1 MRRAPAESREQKQP
15 SHRTQALRYGLA
27 AETDFVPSACFGPVR
42 STPGSGK
49 ARILI
54 IDDSPE
60 DRAVLR
66 ARLGSEYDVLEA
78 VSAAQGLE
86 LVDAARPA
94 CVLVD
99 RRLPDMDGLEL
110 LAALRARPS
119 QHRPALVAMTG
130 HADTATVVAAMRS
143 GAENFLEKEHA
154 TVVTLQQAVA
164 SAIEK
169 TRLATEVDQKR
180 QWLDATLASMT
191 EGLIAVDASGSIK
204 FMNAAALAL
213 GGWNLDAVEG
223 KPVAD
228 VLALQGDAEGK
239 DWQRQLV
246 GILNGTEDSQ
256 LDPQPVSLVAADG
269 VCRDVEYTLTAV
281 QRDAGTAAGAVIVL
295 RDLSERR
302 TAEQTI
308 RDSRAMFS
316 ESQRIARVGSWSYR
330 RDGGV
335 FWSEETYR
343 ILGVAA
349 NAFEPSVENLL
360 QLIQPDDQPALRE
373 WFEDCWASAYSG
385 EVSFRRRLSTG
396 EMRFL
401 VANAAPRSGPEG
413 VVTRIEG
420 TFQDVTLRWLHDQRR
435 RENAQRLQTAV
446 RAGGVGLWEWDIRT
460 DRVHYSSEWKAQLG
474 YEDHEISDSFDEWRS
489 RAHADDVERVLRD
502 VREFI
507 AHPRQHLT
515 VEYRLRHRDGS
526 YRWMRDQAA
535 LAPDDDGR
543 MTRMFGAHIDI
554 TESRRAAESLR
565 ESEQRLSLFIRH
577 APAAIAMLDREMC
590 YVATSRRW
598 CTDYELGDVD
608 LTGSCHYDVFPD
620 IPDHWK
626 AVHRRALEGE
636 VVRADEDRFARRDRT
651 DQWLRWEVRP
661 WYTAAHEVGGIV
673 IFTENITELHNAHLK
688 LEQANED
695 LQARTREAEAANRA
709 KGQFLANMSHEI
721 RTPMNAIIGLM
732 QHVLDGQLEA
742 RQRHYLRKVHSAS
755 QALLRLLNDLL
766 DFSKI
771 EAGGLELE
779 QTPFELDQVVQSVA
793 DLFLVRLEQKGLDW
807 RVERDPRLPR
817 YLVGDAFRLNQVLVN
832 LVGNAV
838 KFTERG
844 GISLSLEWAGEKG
857 SLVSVRT
864 TVRDTGIG
872 ITPEQTQRLFNTF
885 AQGDSSTTRKYGGT
899 GLGLSIARRLVN
911 LMGGEITV
919 HSVPAEGS
927 TFVFTASFQRLGRD
941 EVPMHDGGAPCERE
955 ALDQIQ
961 RARPI
966 HGKRILWVG
975 HEPEA
980 VAMPDWLAGLG
991 LSVTQ
996 AATSREAVAK
1006 AAQNGFDLALLALNL
1021 PDRQVERVAQQLC
1034 ERSGRAKPIVIALA
1048 KSPSA
1053 DRGPMPVE
1061 AGVNEWIV
1069 APQSPP
1075 VFLDSL
1081 LRWLAPEAGS
1091 RGGRMPVD
1099 RLHGAQRDRL
1109 KSLLKE
1115 LEIALR
1121 SNRLSA
1127 RQTAEQIQS
1136 LVAETSA
1143 AESFQPVM
1151 TAVCRLKTREA
1162 QAALS
1167 VFKRAVPTLTGVTQA
1182 TDLPPK

>member
-1 MRRAPAESREQKQP
+1 
-15 SHRTQALRYGLA
+15 
-27 AETDFVPSACFGPVR
+27 
-42 STPGSGK
+42 
-49 ARILI
+49 
-54 IDDSPE
+54 
-60 DRAVLR
+60 
-66 ARLGSEYDVLEA
+66 
-78 VSAAQGLE
+78 
-86 LVDAARPA
+86 
-94 CVLVD
+94 
-99 RRLPDMDGLEL
+99 
-110 LAALRARPS
+110 
-119 QHRPALVAMTG
+119 
-130 HADTATVVAAMRS
+130 
-143 GAENFLEKEHA
+143 
-154 TVVTLQQAVA
+154 
-164 SAIEK
+164 
-169 TRLATEVDQKR
+169 
-180 QWLDATLASMT
+180 
-191 EGLIAVDASGSIK
+191 
-204 FMNAAALAL
+204 
-213 GGWNLDAVEG
+213 
-223 KPVAD
+223 
-228 VLALQGDAEGK
+228 
-239 DWQRQLV
+239 
-246 GILNGTEDSQ
+246 
-256 LDPQPVSLVAADG
+256 
-269 VCRDVEYTLTAV
+269 
-281 QRDAGTAAGAVIVL
+281 
-295 RDLSERR
+295 
-302 TAEQTI
+302 
-308 RDSRAMFS
+308 
-316 ESQRIARVGSWSYR
+316 
-330 RDGGV
+330 
-335 FWSEETYR
+335 
-343 ILGVAA
+343 
-349 NAFEPSVENLL
+349 
-360 QLIQPDDQPALRE
+360 
-373 WFEDCWASAYSG
+373 
-385 EVSFRRRLSTG
+385 
-396 EMRFL
+396 
-401 VANAAPRSGPEG
+401 
-413 VVTRIEG
+413 
-420 TFQDVTLRWLHDQRR
+420 
-435 RENAQRLQTAV
+435 
-446 RAGGVGLWEWDIRT
+446 
-460 DRVHYSSEWKAQLG
+460 
-474 YEDHEISDSFDEWRS
+474 
-489 RAHADDVERVLRD
+489 
-502 VREFI
+502 
-507 AHPRQHLT
+507 
-515 VEYRLRHRDGS
+515 
-526 YRWMRDQAA
+526 
-535 LAPDDDGR
+535 
-543 MTRMFGAHIDI
+543 
-554 TESRRAAESLR
+554 
-565 ESEQRLSLFIRH
+565 
-577 APAAIAMLDREMC
+577 
-590 YVATSRRW
+590 
-598 CTDYELGDVD
+598 
-608 LTGSCHYDVFPD
+608 
-620 IPDHWK
+620 
-626 AVHRRALEGE
+626 
-636 VVRADEDRFARRDRT
+636 
-651 DQWLRWEVRP
+651 
-661 WYTAAHEVGGIV
+661 
-673 IFTENITELHNAHLK
+673 
-688 LEQANED
+688 
-695 LQARTREAEAANRA
+695 
-709 KGQFLANMSHEI
+709 
-721 RTPMNAIIGLM
+721 MNAIIGLM

-1061 AGVNEWIV
+1061 AGVNEWLV